1 MRNPVF
7 SNVMVCVVLW
17 MALPQGRAAEYVW
30 TGGSSGTGDAW
41 RQANNWNPSSS
52 QGGPVSGD
60 VAVFGTNGSATSIG
74 INFNDGRGLTNAVAA
89 IVLTNGPDRSVSN
102 RSPNSTGT
110 LRLEGWHGLLLAN
123 HSAASV
129 LTLQNGASSAMRIDL
144 TTGGAIHVGAAAA
157 GVVLG
162 GPVVGQQG
170 FVKTG
175 AGWLRLRHSNSL
187 AGPVVVSGGVLE
199 LSSATGGSLGS
210 ATGLRLESGASAVL
224 TAPRQ
229 LGAGTS
235 MDLAGGTLRGAGGV
249 TVVEER
255 AGTLTLSASSTI
267 DLRASAIHFA
277 NSSAITWGTG
287 AVLTIT
293 NWRGAPGGGLFFGTG
308 GLTSTQLA
316 QIYFADLGVQ
326 GAQLVGPEGE
336 LTPIPEAP
344 VTAAAVALAAFIVWR
359 ERRWLERLLH
369 RSPVAPS
376 VGESSSPRDESH
388 SAEG

>member
-7 SNVMVCVVLW
+7 SRVLACVILGA
-17 MALPQGRAAEYVW
+17 ALSPGRAAEFGW

-52 QGGPVSGD
+52 QAGLGAGD

-89 IVLTNGPDRSVSN
+89 IVLTNGPDRTVSN
-102 RSPNSTGT
+102 RAPNSTGT
-110 LRLEGWHGLLLAN
+110 LRLEGWQGLLLAN

-129 LTLQNGASSAMRIDL
+129 LTLQNGASSVMRIDL
-144 TTGGAIHVGAAAA
+144 TTGGNIHVGAAAA
-157 GVVLG
+157 GVVLT
-162 GPVVGQQG
+162 GPVVGHHG

-175 AGWLRLRHSNSL
+175 NGWLRLTHSNSL
-187 AGPVVVSGGVLE
+187 AGTVVVSGGVLE
-199 LSSATGGSLGS
+199 LASASGGSLGS
-210 ATGLRLESGASAVL
+210 VTGLRLESGASAVL
-224 TAPRQ
+224 IAPRQ
-229 LGAGTS
+229 LGVGVA
-235 MDLAGGTLRGAGGV
+235 MELAGGTLRGAGGA

-277 NSSAITWGTG
+277 DSSAITWDTS
-287 AVLTIT
+287 AMLTIT
-293 NWRGAPGGGLFFGTG
+293 NWRGAAGGGLFFGTG

-316 QIYFADLGVQ
+316 QIYFADLGVY
-326 GAQLVGPEGE
+326 GAQLVGPDGE

-344 VTAAAVALAAFIVWR
+344 VTAAAVVLAAFIVWR
-359 ERRWLERLLH
+359 ERRRLGRWLWYRPAPGAYESDWPSNRN
-369 RSPVAPS
+369 RSAD
-376 VGESSSPRDESH
+376 G
-388 SAEG
+388 